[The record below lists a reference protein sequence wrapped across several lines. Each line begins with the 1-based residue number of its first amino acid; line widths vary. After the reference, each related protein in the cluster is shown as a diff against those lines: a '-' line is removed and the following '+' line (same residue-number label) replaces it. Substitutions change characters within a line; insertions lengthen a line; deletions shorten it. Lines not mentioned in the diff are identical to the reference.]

1 MTRPLREEVD
11 ERIDVGALTLSVLR
25 PRDAESLID
34 EEAFD
39 ADEFL
44 PYWAEVWPSGVALAR
59 HVAGLEL
66 AGLRVL
72 ELGCGLG
79 LPSLAAGLGGADVLA
94 TDWAEDALELLRRN
108 AARNGVAVRTGVL
121 RWEEPDTL
129 AGASFDLVL
138 AADVLYESRN
148 AAPLLALLGLTVEPG
163 GVALVSDPGRRHAGA
178 FFAAARR
185 GGWKVDALPAPELTR
200 GAVSRLTRGPGRPGA
215 LRSSDG

>member
-1 MTRPLREEVD
+1 MIGPLREEVD
-11 ERIDVGALTLSVLR
+11 ERIDVGAWTLSVLR

-34 EEAFD
+34 EEAFG

-66 AGLRVL
+66 TGLRVL

-79 LPSLAAGLGGADVLA
+79 LPSLAAALGGADVLA

-108 AARNGVAVRTGVL
+108 AARNGVTLRTGVL
-121 RWEEPDTL
+121 RWDESHAL
-129 AGASFDLVL
+129 AGAAFDLVL

-148 AAPLLALLGLTVEPG
+148 AAPLLALLDRTVGPG

-178 FFAAARR
+178 FFTAARC
-185 GGWKVDALPAPELTR
+185 GVWKVDALPAPEVAR
-200 GAVSRLTRGPGRPGA
+200 GAVTRLTRGPRRSAALPGT
-215 LRSSDG
+215 DG

>member
-1 MTRPLREEVD
+1 MIRPLREEVD
-11 ERIDVGALTLSVLR
+11 ERIDIGAWTLSVLR

-34 EEAFD
+34 EEAFG

-59 HVAGLEL
+59 HVALLEL

-79 LPSLAAGLGGADVLA
+79 LPSLAAALAGADVLA

-108 AARNGVAVRTGVL
+108 AGRNGVTVRTGVL

-178 FFAAARR
+178 FFTAARR
-185 GGWKVDALPAPELTR
+185 DGWQVDALPAPVLAR
-200 GAVSRLTRGPGRPGA
+200 GAVSRLTRGPRRPAA